1 MVRLVLLD
9 FLLRKHPLHIHKY
22 FDDAVFRL
30 DIGLCNETRFVAV
43 GSLSIPIFIF
53 LIGIINYYYVC
64 FKTMLENLNNS

>member
-1 MVRLVLLD
+1 MVRLELLEI
-9 FLLRKHPLHIHKY
+9 LLGMHLQRIHKC